1 MTVSAYLCSKKK
13 KDTEKVFAYT
23 LFNIFKGKK

>member
-13 KDTEKVFAYT
+13 YTEKVFAYT